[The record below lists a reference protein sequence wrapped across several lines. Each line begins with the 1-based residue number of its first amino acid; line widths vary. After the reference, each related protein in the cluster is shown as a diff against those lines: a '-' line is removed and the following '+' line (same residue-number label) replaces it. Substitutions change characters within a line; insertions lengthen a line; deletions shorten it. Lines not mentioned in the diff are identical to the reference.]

1 MNRVKRLTS
10 ISLLLITGTLAC
22 TKNTLNLPD
31 PAPTIAG
38 TYRAQVNAIPAP
50 LKGESITLTIKPVTN
65 NTAEVFF
72 RATLNGQ
79 PGDSLVYKKAHIS
92 QQLFT
97 TTLSKGCVSYTIYL
111 NPTTG
116 SEDVMTMTCSE
127 ENTINYSYT
136 ATGQQTG
143 ATLKFRKI

>member
-10 ISLLLITGTLAC
+10 ISLLWLAGTLAC
-22 TKNTLNLPD
+22 TKNTLNIPE

-65 NTAEVFF
+65 NTAELSF

-79 PGDSLVYKKAHIS
+79 PGDSLVYKKAYIS

-97 TTLSKGCVSYTIYL
+97 TDLSKGCVSYSIYL
-111 NPTTG
+111 NPLTDA
-116 SEDVMTMTCSE
+116 DVLTMTCSE
-127 ENTINYSYT
+127 ENTINYSY
-136 ATGQQTG
+136 APTGQQTG
-143 ATLKFRKI
+143 APLKFRKI